1 MTNDTMTTSET
12 SDLDVGNEP
21 TPTNI
26 VPNAPSQKKKICK
39 SQNPVLD
46 VVSVMNIIDY
56 ATKTKN
62 EICTKMSKNLSDF
75 PTLTSKTISKCGP
88 LTKEHLAENL
98 LTLIKFCD
106 VIPRS
111 SIELSRGKEPVPSE
125 LIENLKAE
133 IELSLEKHVKDL
145 GKSNEFV
152 FNTLH
157 DQVKQLETLTSE
169 ILNNTQSSTVIPT
182 TILPLTQETPSSISV
197 DGSNLCVEPFVDF
210 VPDFLSNDVCEELF
224 QYSQSAD
231 SDFSSIGQRSTLY
244 FGECDYEYTGK
255 VHKAKEPPE
264 PIKKV
269 MDMINAKYPTKVIN
283 SCLVSKYQ
291 DDVDFCPPHS
301 DDEDQIAPESNI
313 YTISTGAARKMAFH
327 PISPNGEE
335 TELNLT
341 PGSLVVFSR
350 QSQEAWKHS
359 IPVSTEACSARFSF
373 TFRLVG
379 PHFANSTLICG
390 DSNTTKMKFGSDKGT
405 FGRWMPGRHIPT
417 YTVDQIPGPSEIGPY
432 KNIVLHVGI
441 NDIRKNYEGQ
451 KSIDK
456 HLGTLEKKCQSLL
469 NSYPKAKIFIC
480 PILPTKDMGKVQR
493 VHLMNKGISRLSDK
507 YSNIVLMENYY
518 QIFLGETETLSP
530 RLGRYYQGAPNERDD
545 VHLGNAGI
553 RLLARC
559 IKHCVLKRKGSV
571 RNFGQG
577 LNHVDINVRS
587 DSRDRRH
594 SFDGNYQAAVTRRFS
609 HGRANHD

>member
-1 MTNDTMTTSET
+1 MTNETMTTSET

-21 TPTNI
+21 TPTNSSNV

-56 ATKTKN
+56 TTKTKN
-62 EICTKMSKNLSDF
+62 EICTKMSKNVSDF
-75 PTLTSKTISKCGP
+75 SSLTSKTLSKCGP

-98 LTLIKFCD
+98 LTLIKYCD

-125 LIENLKAE
+125 MFENLKAD
-133 IELSLEKHVKDL
+133 IKLSLEKHAQEL
-145 GKSNEFV
+145 GQSHEFL
-152 FNTLH
+152 FNTIH

-169 ILNNTQSSTVIPT
+169 MLKNTKPSTVTPT
-182 TILPLTQETPSSISV
+182 TTSTSETTPKISV
-197 DGSNLCVEPFVDF
+197 NTSNLCVEPFIDF
-210 VPDFLSNDVCEELF
+210 VPDFLSNDVCDELI

-264 PIKKV
+264 SIKKV
-269 MDMINAKYPTKVIN
+269 MDMINSKYPTKVIN

-301 DDEDQIAPESNI
+301 DNEDQIAPESNI
-313 YTISTGAARKMAFH
+313 YTLSVGAPRKMAFH
-327 PISPNGEE
+327 PINSNDEE
-335 TELNLT
+335 AELSLT
-341 PGSLVVFSR
+341 AGSLVIFSR
-350 QSQEAWKHS
+350 QSQEVWKHS
-359 IPVSTEACSARFSF
+359 IPVSTETCPVRFSF

-379 PHFANSTLICG
+379 PHFVNSTLICG

-417 YTVDQIPGPSEIGPY
+417 YTIDQIPDPSEIGPY

-451 KSIDK
+451 NSISK
-456 HLGTLEKKCQSLL
+456 HLGTLETKCQALL
-469 NSYPKAKIFIC
+469 NAYPKSKVFIC
-480 PILPTKDMGKVQR
+480 PILPTKDTGKIQR
-493 VHLMNKGISRLSDK
+493 VHLMNGGISRLSDK

-530 RLGRYYQGAPNERDD
+530 RLGRYYQGEPNERDD

-571 RNFGQG
+571 KTFGQG
-577 LNHVDINVRS
+577 PSHVRS
-587 DSRDRRH
+587 DHRDRRH
-594 SFDGNYQAAVTRRFS
+594 SFEGQYQAALTRGLS